1 MGTIWSSEIAVVEI
15 KKFLGINSQNDALRS
30 YGKSLDMKGT
40 EINCRRQ
47 LRRILAVDRLH
58 PCKKK
63 NQRREMSG
71 ENATETLE
79 GIVKI
84 INKVTEKQK
93 SARRTTERPSLNLR
107 RVKCETRRKKL

>member
-1 MGTIWSSEIAVVEI
+1 MVKRPTRNETKEEIDNLIVKLMYYIRSGRTKIFNTVER
-15 KKFLGINSQNDALRS
+15 LR
-30 YGKSLDMKGT
+30 DFAP
-40 EINCRRQ
+40 Q
-47 LRRILAVDRLH
+47 L
-58 PCKKK
+58 K
-63 NQRREMSG
+63 NQRRETSG
-71 ENATETLE
+71 ENPTETLE